1 MKLLI
6 IDNYD
11 SFTYNLVQYLR
22 EITEGTI
29 EVYRNDQISLEAME
43 GYDAIVLSPG
53 PGLPKD
59 AGLLL
64 DIIKTYTGQK
74 PILGICLGHQAIG
87 QFFGAKLKN
96 IKKVYHGIATP
107 IHILNQKGLFEGQG
121 NEVIVGRYHSW
132 IVDREAFPNCL
143 EVLAEDSNGQIMA
156 MQHET
161 DPTVGMQFHP
171 ESVLTPEGKNLL
183 SNFVQLATQ
192 FLKEEKEQELVKR

>member
-22 EITEGTI
+22 EITGGTI
-29 EVYRNDQISLEAME
+29 EVHRNDKISLEAMQA
-43 GYDAIVLSPG
+43 YDAIVLSPG

-64 DIIKTYTGQK
+64 DIIKTYHGRK

-87 QFFGAKLKN
+87 QVFGAKLIN

-107 IHILNQKGLFEGQG
+107 IQILDQKGLFEGLG
-121 NEVIVGRYHSW
+121 NEIIVGRYHSW
-132 IVDREAFPNCL
+132 IVDRAGLPDCL
-143 EVLAEDSNGQIMA
+143 EVLAEDENRQIMA
-156 MQHET
+156 LKHKN

-183 SNFVQLATQ
+183 SNFVQVAQ
-192 FLKEEKEQELVKR
+192 AFIKQELVKG

>member
-22 EITEGTI
+22 EITEGSI
-29 EVYRNDQISLEAME
+29 EVHRNDQISLEAMDA
-43 GYDAIVLSPG
+43 YDAIVLSPG

-64 DIIKTYTGQK
+64 DIIRTYTGRK

-87 QFFGAKLKN
+87 QVFGAKLKN

-107 IHILNQKGLFEGQG
+107 IQILDEKGLFEGQG
-121 NEVIVGRYHSW
+121 TEMVVGRYHSW
-132 IVDREAFPNCL
+132 IVDQEGLPDCL
-143 EVLAEDSNGQIMA
+143 DILAEDANGQIMA
-156 MQHET
+156 MQHESA
-161 DPTVGMQFHP
+161 PTVGMQFHP

-183 SNFVQLATQ
+183 SNFVQLAKK
-192 FLKEEKEQELVKR
+192 FLKQELVKG

>member
-22 EITEGTI
+22 EITKGTI
-29 EVYRNDQISLEAME
+29 EVHRNDQISLEEIEA
-43 GYDAIVLSPG
+43 YDAIVLSPG

-64 DIIKTYTGQK
+64 EIIKTYTKRK

-87 QFFGAKLKN
+87 EVFGANLRN

-107 IHILNQKGLFEGQG
+107 IQILDKQGLFEGQ
-121 NEVIVGRYHSW
+121 EDEITVGRYHSW
-132 IVDREAFPNCL
+132 IIDKENFPSCL
-143 EVLAEDSNGQIMA
+143 EVLAEDENGQIMA
-156 MQHET
+156 LKHRT
-161 DPTVGMQFHP
+161 TPTFGLQFHP
-171 ESVLTPEGKNLL
+171 ESILTPEGKNLL
-183 SNFVQLATQ
+183 QNFVQLANS
-192 FLKEEKEQELVKR
+192 FLEQPLINA

>member
-22 EITEGTI
+22 EITGGTI

-43 GYDAIVLSPG
+43 VYDAIVLSPG

-87 QFFGAKLKN
+87 QVFGAKLKN
-96 IKKVYHGIATP
+96 IKKVYHGIASP
-107 IHILNQKGLFEGQG
+107 IQILNLKGLFEGLG
-121 NEVIVGRYHSW
+121 NAITVGRYHSW
-132 IVDREAFPNCL
+132 IVDREGLPSNL
-143 EVLAEDSNGQIMA
+143 EILAEDVNGQIMA
-156 MQHET
+156 MQHQT

-171 ESVLTPEGKNLL
+171 ESVLTPEGKKLL
-183 SNFVQLATQ
+183 HNFVELAHA
-192 FLKEEKEQELVKR
+192 FLAEKLVKG

>member
-22 EITEGTI
+22 EITGGTI
-29 EVYRNDQISLEAME
+29 EVHRNDKISLEAMQA
-43 GYDAIVLSPG
+43 YDAIVLSPG

-64 DIIKTYTGQK
+64 DIIKTYHGRK

-87 QFFGAKLKN
+87 QVFGAKLIN

-107 IHILNQKGLFEGQG
+107 IQILDQKGLFEGLG
-121 NEVIVGRYHSW
+121 NEIIVGRYHSW
-132 IVDREAFPNCL
+132 IVDRAGLTDCL
-143 EVLAEDSNGQIMA
+143 EVLAEDENRQIMA
-156 MQHET
+156 LKHKNA
-161 DPTVGMQFHP
+161 PTVGMQFHP

-183 SNFVQLATQ
+183 SNFVQVAQ
-192 FLKEEKEQELVKR
+192 AFIKQELVKG

>member
-22 EITEGTI
+22 EITGGTI
-29 EVYRNDQISLEAME
+29 EVHRNDKISLEAMQA
-43 GYDAIVLSPG
+43 YDAIVLSPG

-64 DIIKTYTGQK
+64 DIIKTYHGRK

-87 QFFGAKLKN
+87 QVFGAKLIN

-107 IHILNQKGLFEGQG
+107 IQILDQKGLFEGLG
-121 NEVIVGRYHSW
+121 NEIIVGRYHSW
-132 IVDREAFPNCL
+132 IVDRAGLPDCL
-143 EVLAEDSNGQIMA
+143 EVLAEDENRQIMA
-156 MQHET
+156 LKHKNA
-161 DPTVGMQFHP
+161 PTVGMQFHP

-183 SNFVQLATQ
+183 SNFVQVAQ
-192 FLKEEKEQELVKR
+192 AFIKQELVKG